1 MSARANLIIGVLF
14 LAWGAMG
21 CSESGKRLNAP
32 PQGPSQ
38 QPHRLQRPMTHQVD
52 NALMHDLSVAD
63 IHFVPHR
70 NELSGL
76 GVRRLNR
83 YVELLAPYGGTI
95 HVETTETDEVLIS
108 QRIDTVEGYLAAAGL
123 DMSEVHVKS
132 GLTQG
137 RGIMGED
144 ALLILDKGT
153 VDETASFAGSS
164 SQSAE

>member
-1 MSARANLIIGVLF
+1 MSARAILIIGVLF
-14 LAWGAMG
+14 ISLGAMG
-21 CSESGKRLNAP
+21 CNEPGKRLNAP

-38 QPHRLQRPMTHQVD
+38 EPHQLQAPMTHQVD

-70 NELSGL
+70 TELSGL

-83 YVELLAPYGGTI
+83 YVDLLAPYGGTI

-108 QRIDTVEGYLAAAGL
+108 QRIETVEAFLAKAGL
-123 DMSEVHVKS
+123 DMNEVHVKS

-137 RGIMGED
+137 RGTPGED

-153 VDETASFAGSS
+153 VDQTTGYSGSS
-164 SQSAE
+164 PQSAE